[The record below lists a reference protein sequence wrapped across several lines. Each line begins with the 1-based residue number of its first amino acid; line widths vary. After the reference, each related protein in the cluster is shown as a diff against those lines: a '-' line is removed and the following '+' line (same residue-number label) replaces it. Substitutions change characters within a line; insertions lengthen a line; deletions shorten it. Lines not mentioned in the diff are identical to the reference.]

1 MTIKRFVAVVF
12 ILICTTV
19 AWIVLGA
26 SLAFRSQESAS
37 GMAQAISTGWG
48 PPMTQQGPTVY
59 YQSPGAPGGRRQIQ
73 PTQSRVDVVLE
84 YEPKKRGLVWY
95 RTYGV
100 DFHARYTITN
110 PTPISQ
116 TMYVRFELPGGEA
129 SYTDFSFQLK
139 GAGGDGTG
147 PGASGGKSS
156 EPIVQAITLGAGE
169 STELAVAYR
178 TRGTDQWTYS
188 FGEVRRIRN
197 FELAMRTNFEEID
210 FPVGTGSPTRRQ
222 ARAGG
227 GWDLQWTYPDVLGAQ
242 PIGMAMPKA
251 LNPGPVAARISF
263 FAPVSLLFFF
273 SVLLIMA
280 AVRGVSLHPMNY
292 FFLAAGLFAFQLLF
306 AYLVDLVPIHLAFA
320 IAAAVSLLLVSGY
333 LFLAVGGSFAGLAAV
348 AQVAYMVL
356 FSYSFFFDG
365 LTGLTIT
372 LGAIATLA
380 LLMINTARVNW
391 GEKFA

>member
-1 MTIKRFVAVVF
+1 MTTKRFLAVVF

-26 SLAFRSQESAS
+26 SVAYRSLESSS
-37 GMAQAISTGWG
+37 GMARSISTGWG
-48 PPMTQQGPTVY
+48 PPMTQQSPAVY
-59 YQSPGAPGGRRQIQ
+59 YQSPGAPGGRRHIQ
-73 PTQSRVDVVLE
+73 PTQSRVDVRLQ

-100 DFHARYTITN
+100 DFRATYTITN

-116 TMYVRFELPGGEA
+116 TMYVRFELPGEQA

-139 GAGGDGTG
+139 GAGGEGSG
-147 PGASGGKSS
+147 PGADGGKSS
-156 EPIVQAITLGAGE
+156 EPIVQAVTLGAGE
-169 STELAVAYR
+169 STELSIAYR
-178 TRGTDQWTYS
+178 SRGTDQWLYS
-188 FGEVRRIRN
+188 FGDVSRIRN

-210 FPVGTGSPTRRQ
+210 FPVGTGSPTARQ
-222 ARAGG
+222 TSAKG
-227 GWDLQWTYPDVLGAQ
+227 GWELSWSYPDVLGAQ

-251 LNPGPVAARISF
+251 LNPGQVAARVSF

-280 AVRGVSLHPMNY
+280 AVRDVSLHPMNY

-320 IAAAVSLLLVSGY
+320 VAALVSLLLVSGY
-333 LFLAVGGSFAGLAAV
+333 LFLAVGRSFARLAAL
-348 AQVAYMVL
+348 AQLAYMVL

-372 LGAIATLA
+372 LGSIVTLA
-380 LLMINTARVNW
+380 LLMIHTARVNW
-391 GEKFA
+391 GKKFA